1 MERASLNPKPNKL
14 KGSLHPQNIA
24 KKHPK
29 ACTKLAGSLQRAFVV
44 FVLFLWTGLSLLGG
58 SRETVSRIIQLYL
71 NPLIG
76 DIST

>member
-29 ACTKLAGSLQRAFVV
+29 ACTKLAGPLQRAFVV
-44 FVLFLWTGLSLLGG
+44 FVDWLVVTWKIAGNS
-58 SRETVSRIIQLYL
+58 E
-71 NPLIG
+71 
-76 DIST
+76 